1 MVWNC
6 QKAIR
11 RRIDNGRISTV
22 LTTLLFSLCLF
33 HPCTCFA
40 KPLSAAHLNDTVPYW
55 VYFIDKEFNGQA
67 ERSDALNNAE
77 NRLNERC
84 RERRSRVKTGALID
98 VIDLAVDKTFLDSVS
113 AITGCPPRTVSRWLN
128 AASYDFQPSLV
139 DLLLQLSFVS
149 RIEPVR
155 SFTRH
160 FPEDFYFTEDDRPHS
175 PDRDDHRFDYGNS
188 YIQNA
193 FLNIPELHD
202 RDYLGEGIL
211 IGLTDTGFN
220 NLGHECFENLDIVAA
235 YDFVNDDDDVD
246 DGDDLGTGRH
256 GTQTLSVLAGFAPG
270 DLIGIAPE
278 ASYVLAKTEC
288 TLWERMVEEDYWIA
302 AVEWMDEL
310 GVDIV
315 SSSLSYMSWYDYE
328 DMDGN
333 TAPITIVAD
342 RAVEVGMVV
351 VNAMGNTG
359 QSDYP
364 IDKMGAPADG
374 NNVLGI
380 GAMRGDSTR
389 TAFSSLGP
397 SFDGRIK
404 PDFTTLG
411 QRVRVASPTY
421 LDVYGSNNGTS
432 FSTPAIAGL
441 CALLIQVNPHLT
453 PILLR
458 DILREVAHNNEE
470 PDTLIGWGIP
480 DGLAAFELIQ
490 PDEIRMDILLEAGW
504 STISRNVDV
513 FINQTIPEIFEDIVI
528 NNNLLLVKD
537 ALGNFYLPSY
547 LFNNIPTWNLF
558 RGYQVNVIEMDTL
571 TFYGLPVY
579 FTQPVPLL
587 EGWQIVAYLPDF
599 ELPVEQAFASIV
611 DEEAL
616 IRARD
621 SHGNFYLPDR
631 GFSNMPDLRP
641 GKGYHI
647 RTDREI
653 ELFYPRRR
661 TGEGVRHIQPDPVV
675 FRRPPASADGMSI
688 LLYAGENIFDGDEIG
703 FFNAEE
709 KLVGSGVFSSGLC
722 GVAIWGDE
730 ECEFPSAE
738 LYSRTRRDIVLP
750 DLEWIEGSQLFEPGE
765 LAVLSVSIG
774 GVTDVRDYK
783 SFSISATPNP
793 FNSRIMVSYSDM
805 PSGVIEVKV
814 YDLSGRRVDVSF
826 SRLNTDSDGTFIID
840 GSGWSCGGYIVQISS
855 GQQIRRTVVYLVK

>member
-11 RRIDNGRISTV
+11 ERINNARISTV

-33 HPCTCFA
+33 NPFTCFTE
-40 KPLSAAHLNDTVPYW
+40 PLSAADLNDTVPYW
-55 VYFIDKEFNGQA
+55 VYFTDKGFSNQA
-67 ERSDALNNAE
+67 ERSDALYNAE
-77 NRLNERC
+77 NRLNERS
-84 RERRSRVKTGALID
+84 RERRTRAKPGELID
-98 VIDLAVDKTFLDSVS
+98 VIDLAVDRSYLDSVS
-113 AITGCPPRTVSRWLN
+113 AISGCPPRIVSRWLN
-128 AASYDFQPSLV
+128 AASYDFQPSRV
-139 DLLLQLSFVS
+139 DYILQLSFVS

-155 SFTRH
+155 SFIRH
-160 FPEDFYFTEDDRPHS
+160 FPEDFSFTEDDHPHS

-188 YIQNA
+188 FLQNA

-202 RDYLGEGIL
+202 RGYLGEGIL
-211 IGLTDTGFN
+211 IGITDTGFN

-235 YDFVNDDDDVD
+235 YDFVNDDEDVD
-246 DGDDLGTGRH
+246 DGDDLGSGRH

-270 DLIGIAPE
+270 NLIGVAPE

-288 TLWERMVEEDYWIA
+288 TLWERRVEEDYWIA

-342 RAVEVGMVV
+342 RAVAVGMVV

-359 QSDYP
+359 QSNYP
-364 IDKMGAPADG
+364 ANKMGAPADG
-374 NNVLGI
+374 DSVLGI
-380 GAMRGDSTR
+380 GATQSDSTQA
-389 TAFSSLGP
+389 AFSSLGP

-411 QRVRVASPTY
+411 ERVRVASPTF
-421 LDVYGSNNGTS
+421 LDTYGSNNGTS
-432 FSTPAIAGL
+432 FSAPAIAGL

-453 PILLR
+453 PVLLR

-480 DGLAAFELIQ
+480 DGLTAFELIQ

-513 FINQTIPEIFEDIVI
+513 FNNRTIPEIFEDIVEH
-528 NNNLLLVKD
+528 NNLLLVKD
-537 ALGNFYLPSY
+537 GSGNFYLPSY
-547 LFNNIPTWNLF
+547 QFNNIPIWNLF
-558 RGYQVNVIEMDTL
+558 RGYQVNVVEMDTL
-571 TFYGLPVY
+571 TFDGLPVY

-587 EGWQIVAYLPDF
+587 EGWQIIAYLPDF

-621 SHGNFYLPDR
+621 SQGNFYLPDR
-631 GFSNMPDLRP
+631 GFSNMPDLQP

-661 TGEGVRHIQPDPVV
+661 TGAGLRHIQPDPVV
-675 FRRPPASADGMSI
+675 FRRPPVSADGMSI

-703 FFNAEE
+703 FFNADE
-709 KLVGSGVFSSGLC
+709 KLVGSGVFSGGLC

-730 ECEFPSAE
+730 ECDFPYARV
-738 LYSRTRRDIVLP
+738 YSRTRRDIVLP
-750 DLEWIEGSQLFEPGE
+750 NLEWIEGRPLFEPGE
-765 LAVLSVSIG
+765 LALLNVSLG
-774 GVTDVRDYK
+774 GDADVRDCK

-793 FNSRIMVSYSDM
+793 FNSRIMVSYSGM
-805 PSGVIEVKV
+805 PPGVVEVKV
-814 YDLSGRRVDVSF
+814 YDLSGRRVDIGF
-826 SRLNTDSDGTFIID
+826 RRWITDTDGTLRID
-840 GSGWSCGGYIVQISS
+840 GSGWSCGGYIVQLSS
-855 GQQIRRTVVYLVK
+855 GQQIRWTVVYLVK